1 MIKTSFFAL
10 GLAAVPFAAVP
21 LTLVPLASAHAETQ
35 SYSVIFGGKVVGHLN
50 VDTQT
55 RTGASRTTIDYDVKN
70 NGRGPTMAETIELG
84 ADGLPTRWD
93 VTGKTTFGSKVE
105 EHFLNAGGK
114 ASWTDS
120 TGKGSAP
127 TKGATL
133 YVAQSGSPYSD
144 QIYARALLGRPG
156 MTMPALPG
164 GQLTLEKGE
173 SFTVIGTG
181 TGAGTGTGTGTGAG
195 GPLTVTRYDLTGID
209 TTPET
214 MLLDDKGALFASV
227 SPSGIIVRKGY
238 EDEQVRLRKLAADW
252 STQRFVAIEKEVAHK
267 YGAPVRIR
275 NVRLFD
281 PKTSALTAPVSVLVS
296 GREIAGIEPL
306 DSPATAGEVTIDGAG
321 GTLVAGMYEM
331 HGHLGQDDALL
342 NLMAGIT
349 TVRDMGNDNAVLA
362 KLIDRIEAGELGG
375 PHVIRSGFIEGKSPF
390 SANNGILVNSEQD
403 TIDAVRWYGARGF
416 WQIKSYNSMNP
427 AWIPA
432 LVKEAHR
439 LGMRVAG
446 HVPAFSTEDT
456 DIEAGFDEAT
466 HINQFAL
473 QWVIK
478 PEEDTRTLF
487 RLTALK
493 RLQGLDLNSP
503 RVQHSIDLMAS
514 HKAAIDPT
522 LGIHENLLLNRD
534 GKVPAGAV
542 DYIDHMP
549 IGTRRSMMKA
559 WIDTSAPGDA
569 QAYTAAFDQLV
580 AVTKKLHDAGVFI
593 VFGTDTGGSFTYHR
607 ELELYQKAGFT
618 VSEILKRATWDSAV
632 YTAQDQRMGSI
643 EKGKLADFFL
653 VPGDPTKDL
662 KAIKTIA
669 MVVKDGTFYYPSEV
683 YPKFGIKPFTAAP
696 RVILPGG

>member
-1 MIKTSFFAL
+1 MIRTSISAL
-10 GLAAVPFAAVP
+10 ALALLPLAA
-21 LTLVPLASAHAETQ
+21 AHAETQ
-35 SYSVIFGGKVVGHLN
+35 SYSVIFGGKVVGHLDAKTEAN
-50 VDTQT
+50 
-55 RTGASRTTIDYDVKN
+55 RTTIDYDVKN
-70 NGRGPTMAETIELG
+70 NGRGPTMAEVIELG
-84 ADGLPTRWD
+84 ADGLPMRWD
-93 VTGKTTFGSKVE
+93 VIGKTTFGSKVE
-105 EHFLNAGGK
+105 EHFLKTGGT
-114 ASWTDS
+114 ATWTDS
-120 TGKGSAP
+120 TGPGSAP
-127 TKGATL
+127 AKGSTL

-144 QIYARALLGRPG
+144 QIYARALLARPG
-156 MTMPALPG
+156 LTMPALPG

-173 SFTVIGTG
+173 SFTV
-181 TGAGTGTGTGTGAG
+181 TGAGS
-195 GPLTVTRYDLTGID
+195 PLTVTRYDLTGID

-214 MLLDDKGALFASV
+214 MLIDDKGVLFASV
-227 SPSGIIVRKGY
+227 DPSSIVVRKGY
-238 EDEQVRLRKLAADW
+238 EAEEVRLRKLAAEW
-252 STQRFVAIEKEVAHK
+252 STQRFVAIEKAVAHR
-267 YGAPVRIR
+267 YAVPVRIR

-281 PKTSALTAPVSVLVS
+281 PKTSALTAPVSVLVN

-306 DSPATAGEVTIDGAG
+306 DSPATPGEVTIDGAG

-331 HGHLGQDDALL
+331 HAHLGQDGALL
-342 NLMAGIT
+342 NLIAGVT

-362 KLIDRIEAGELGG
+362 KLIDRIDSGELGG

-390 SANNGILVNSEQD
+390 SANNGILVQSEQE

-466 HINQFAL
+466 HINQFVL

-493 RLQGLDLNSP
+493 RLAGLDLSSE
-503 RVQHSIDLMAS
+503 RVQHSIKLMAS

-534 GKVPAGAV
+534 GKVPSGAV
-542 DYIDHMP
+542 DYIDHLP
-549 IGTRRSMMKA
+549 IGTRRDMMKA

-569 QAYTAAFDQLV
+569 QAYEAAYGKLID
-580 AVTKKLHDAGVFI
+580 VTKMLHDAGVMI

-618 VSEILKRATWDSAV
+618 APEILKRATWDSAV
-632 YTAQDQRMGSI
+632 YTGQSERMGSI

-683 YPKFGIKPFTAAP
+683 YPKFGIKPFTDAP
-696 RVILPGG
+696 KLVLPKN